1 MPDRNGLLRAVAGA
15 QHRPQAAVGTIHK
28 RPLIREPTPM
38 KVDTRDIDGDPFHV
52 DDRARDHILRVG
64 LNRFAEAVVAK
75 Y

>member
-1 MPDRNGLLRAVAGA
+1 
-15 QHRPQAAVGTIHK
+15 
-28 RPLIREPTPM
+28 M